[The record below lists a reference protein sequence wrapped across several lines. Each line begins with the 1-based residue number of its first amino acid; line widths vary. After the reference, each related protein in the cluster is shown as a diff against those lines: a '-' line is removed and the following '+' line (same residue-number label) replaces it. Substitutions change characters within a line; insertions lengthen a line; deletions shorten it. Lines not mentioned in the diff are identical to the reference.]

1 MSAEDEDKVPTSDRQ
16 SPRDILTTGSNVQ
29 PGFCVSEQEH
39 GESSSSGGIATPA
52 EGGGIIS
59 TTVNPHNRTRETV
72 QKVYQMLEKHKATSS
87 ESKFESSSSFLLDF
101 DTPPQTSYGKSAS
114 AGSGRSSKHH
124 HQQQST
130 GGNGKGNGRGSY
142 NNSRTTSRSRSGSSL
157 DALGSAGA
165 MGSRRHSGSPAA
177 PSHEKCD
184 TVDNETDATG
194 EEKLAQLRCPSERTE
209 VIADREKRR
218 RKRCSDYP
226 GFAFGFGSVF
236 GSDTMMKFSIIRNE
250 LDNVTK
256 VQLKRAEAEVAA
268 LNRRIQLLEEDLERS
283 EERLNTAT
291 TKLAQASQAADESER
306 IRKMH
311 ENRASLEDDRIAI
324 LEANLAQAKLIAEE
338 ADKKYE
344 EVARKLV
351 MIEQDLER
359 AEERAEQG
367 DGKIVELEEE
377 LRVVGNNLK
386 SLEVSEEKA
395 SQMEES
401 YSHQLRSIS
410 EALKEAEARAE
421 FAERSVQKLQK
432 EVDRLEDDLILEK
445 QRYKSIT
452 DELDTTFSELTG
464 Y

>member
-306 IRKMH
+306 MRKVL
-311 ENRASLEDDRIAI
+311 ENRAITDEERMDALESQLKEARFMAEDADR
-324 LEANLAQAKLIAEE
+324 
-338 ADKKYE
+338 KYD
-344 EVARKLV
+344 EVARKLAMV
-351 MIEQDLER
+351 EADLER

-367 DGKIVELEEE
+367 ESKIVELEEE

-395 SQMEES
+395 NQREEEYKQQIRMLS
-401 YSHQLRSIS
+401 TR
-410 EALKEAEARAE
+410 LKEAEARAE

-432 EVDRLEDDLILEK
+432 EVDRLEAELIHEIEK
-445 QRYKSIT
+445 SKNIA
-452 DELDTTFSELTG
+452 DEMDRTFSELAG